1 LAIQLL
7 LLCWA
12 VERDVVVGWI
22 PSLELV
28 LFFFSI
34 FHTIF
39 DVDIDEPSW
48 AFPLK

>member
-12 VERDVVVGWI
+12 VKRDVVAGWI
-22 PSLELV
+22 PSLEPV
-28 LFFFSI
+28 LFFSI
-34 FHTIF
+34 FQAIF